1 VRAVLLIMDI
11 DGFPFFLSSEIDCHA
26 GLAGGPG
33 GGVHLCLTCPHV
45 LWTYLGRFFIKQ
57 TFFFSFFFFF
67 LFWLKIVIVDP
78 SPSRL
83 DFFEAGNNYRY
94 VS

>member
-33 GGVHLCLTCPHV
+33 GGVHLC
-45 LWTYLGRFFIKQ
+45 
-57 TFFFSFFFFF
+57 
-67 LFWLKIVIVDP
+67 
-78 SPSRL
+78 
-83 DFFEAGNNYRY
+83 
-94 VS
+94 